1 MNHSTEHTSNHDA
14 ADLAESISIMIER
27 ESTTYSC
34 LDYLSSEKEVNY
46 DSSAE
51 DKITPDDRMALVDW
65 CYGFVDRCEFKR
77 ETVAVAMSIVDR
89 FMCASVP
96 QARDALYHRAKYQ
109 LVAVTALYMS
119 IKLNERISLGI
130 NDFAAMSHGS
140 YSAKDIQ
147 DMEWSILQGLAW
159 RVCPPTSLQVGHHIL
174 ALMLSEIQERETS
187 FKQGTGKFLHE
198 EVAFQIESSVRDYYF
213 TTHRPST
220 IAIAAVFNVIEQV
233 KYDHD
238 YKLLMLALLHIL
250 QEFYFD
256 PTSVIKEVMDKLHR
270 IVDENSEIDSDSDMP
285 EVNSEGPE
293 ALDEPC
299 YSSIKISHE
308 SSCYDVTY
316 TDNCSDFYVREDD

>member
-1 MNHSTEHTSNHDA
+1 MHLSTEHTPKQDA
-14 ADLAESISIMIER
+14 VNLAESISTMIEQ
-27 ESTTYSC
+27 ESTTYCCS
-34 LDYLSSEKEVNY
+34 DYLNSDDENDH
-46 DSSAE
+46 DSRAE
-51 DKITPDDRMALVDW
+51 NKITPEDRMKIVDW
-65 CYGFVDRCEFKR
+65 CYGIVDGCEFKR
-77 ETVAVAMSIVDR
+77 ETVAAAMNIVDR

-96 QARDALYHRAKYQ
+96 QARGALHHRGKYQ

-213 TTHRPST
+213 TTKRPST
-220 IAIAAVFNVIEQV
+220 IAIAAIFNTIEQV
-233 KYDHD
+233 EDDHD

-316 TDNCSDFYVREDD
+316 TDNCSDFYVREND